1 MLSAAQV
8 AEFDR
13 QGYLNAGLVLSESEV
28 DELCVELEAVIAGR
42 TARPPVSLRN
52 LSGRDDSPVWQV
64 VNIWEASE
72 AYARL
77 VHHPTVVGMVSQL
90 IPAEAIRLWHDQIQY
105 KPPRDGGTN
114 MWHQD
119 GPLWSV
125 LGATSMVTA
134 WIALDEVDTANGC
147 MSLVPGSHR
156 WGDQMD
162 YLRTVPSF
170 EALGVGCERE
180 LPAPELW
187 PVRRGELS
195 FHHCLTWHGS
205 HGNLS
210 ERPRRA
216 IALHY
221 MDAATPYVAAG
232 NHLLKPYITAAD
244 GEPVVGERFPLV
256 YQEGRLVPA

>member
-8 AEFDR
+8 REFDR
-13 QGYLNAGLVLSESEV
+13 KGYVNGGLVLSGSEV
-28 DELCVELEAVIAGR
+28 DELCVELDNVIAGR
-42 TARPPVSLRN
+42 SARSPVSLRN
-52 LSGRDDSPVWQV
+52 LSGRDDAPVWQV
-64 VNIWEASE
+64 VNIWEASD

-77 VHHPTVVGMVSQL
+77 VHHPTVVSMVSQL
-90 IPAEAIRLWHDQIQY
+90 IPAAALRLWHDQIQY

-125 LGATSMVTA
+125 LGAESMVTA
-134 WIALDEVDTANGC
+134 WIALDDVDADNGC

-156 WGDQMD
+156 WGPQMD

-170 EALGVGCERE
+170 AAVGAGYEGE
-180 LPAPELW
+180 FAEPELW
-187 PVRRGELS
+187 PVRRGEVS

-205 HGNLS
+205 HGNVS

-221 MDAATPYVAAG
+221 MDAQTPYVAAG
-232 NHLLKPYITAAD
+232 NHLLKPYITAGD
-244 GEPVVGERFPLV
+244 GDPVTGPRFPLV
-256 YQEGRLVPA
+256 YEQGRLALT